1 MFEYRCI
8 LYSNL
13 RFSLPRDLIFALLT
27 FYFLFA
33 SIWIRRIVENLYT
46 GLYSF

>member
-27 FYFLFA
+27 FYFLVA
-33 SIWIRRIVENLYT
+33 SIWIRRNSREFIH
-46 GLYSF
+46 GII